1 MQRPQAVAEL
11 IPPRRDES
19 LTDDGVPTIRFAEY
33 LERLARDVNN
43 VVNESGEL
51 SSLSADLSRQNGLI
65 SRLSSRVD
73 DLEIAD
79 DTDILNSRIANVN
92 AKVTRLIEE
101 LLEEV
106 KKLRDVELENKAL
119 SVQTQIREEMELL
132 NARFEETFETDI
144 DKDDL

>member
-1 MQRPQAVAEL
+1 MAEL

-19 LTDDGVPTIRFAEY
+19 LTQDGVPTIRFSEY
-33 LERLARDVNN
+33 LEGLARDVNN
-43 VVNESGEL
+43 VVNESGES
-51 SSLSADLSRQNGLI
+51 SSLSADISKQNALI
-65 SRLSSRVD
+65 ARLSERVN
-73 DLEIAD
+73 DLETAD
-79 DTDILNSRIANVN
+79 DTDILNSRIANVS

-106 KKLRDVELENKAL
+106 KKLRDVELENKVL
-119 SVQTQIREEMELL
+119 CVQTQIREEMELL